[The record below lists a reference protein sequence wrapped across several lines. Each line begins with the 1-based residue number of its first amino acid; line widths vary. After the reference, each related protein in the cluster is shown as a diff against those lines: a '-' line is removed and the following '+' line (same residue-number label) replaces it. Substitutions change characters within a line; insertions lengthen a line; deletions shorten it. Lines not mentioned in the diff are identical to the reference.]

1 LTTQLPAVPH
11 TADTST
17 DALPQRWERLLSLS
31 GVAFAPFFVVG
42 WVTSVANNPHYT
54 APDREWTKWAHDNEL
69 KGRISA
75 FAMLL
80 AAFIFLYFIAGIRS
94 ALESAESTARGSVQF
109 ARVAFAGGL
118 TGIVGT
124 TMAFVSIANASSEGA
139 NANPVVSRAVTTGT
153 AGPFLVGAMGFAAF
167 LMAVGVL
174 TLRSGVFA
182 RWTGIVALIGAGCFL
197 ITFLTAL
204 NNTGNGSIF
213 GYAFFP
219 ALLSLVTW
227 TIATSL
233 TKHRAVAA
241 AARVGGAVGKRPK

>member
-1 LTTQLPAVPH
+1 MTTRPAPIPH
-11 TADTST
+11 TADAST
-17 DALPQRWERLLSLS
+17 DALPRRRQRLLSLS
-31 GVAFAPFFVVG
+31 GLAFAPFFVVG

-54 APDREWTKWAHDNEL
+54 APDREWTKWAHDNQL

-80 AAFIFLYFIAGIRS
+80 AAFLFLHFIAAIRS
-94 ALESAESTARGSVQF
+94 ALESAESTARGSVQL

-118 TGIVGT
+118 TGIAGT

-139 NANPVVSRAVTTGT
+139 NANPVVSKAVTTGA

-167 LMAVGVL
+167 LLAAGVL
-174 TLRSGVFA
+174 TLRSEVFS
-182 RWTGIVALIGAGCFL
+182 RWTGIVALIGAVCFL

-204 NNTGNGSIF
+204 NNTGNGSVF

-233 TKHRAVAA
+233 ATYRAA
-241 AARVGGAVGKRPK
+241 PT